1 MEMRSCARAGPASSA
16 DKPAAASNLKNV
28 ILESSLAR
36 LLVELF
42 GGLPGVGRKAA
53 EAGVAR
59 LHDLVDGDLS
69 VVAVDG
75 AFREARDALGIDEG
89 VVEGAE
95 QKLAATDEP
104 LARSEEPTSEL
115 QSKMRISYAAF
126 CLKKKTH

>member
-59 LHDLVDGDLS
+59 LHDLVDGDLP

-75 AFREARDALGIDEG
+75 AFREARDALGTDEG
-89 VVEGAE
+89 VVEGAA
-95 QKLAATDEP
+95 QQLAAPAEP
-104 LARSEEPTSEL
+104 LQGIARHARNDERREGKE
-115 QSKMRISYAAF
+115 
-126 CLKKKTH
+126 C